1 MVMTFPDDTFSEI
14 IIRKLP
20 ALKRVIV
27 GFVSD
32 VSFGSGSF
40 QVFLLILVWENHFK
54 FWVNPGAEF
63 LVGLSRIYFPEKYL
77 ANVGLV
83 IFWESANNNCRFFEN
98 WPWYLVKWKF
108 HCYLRRN
115 LKSKMRL
122 RLNLW
127 WRQFLDVV
135 DFPM

>member
-1 MVMTFPDDTFSEI
+1 MTFPDDTFSEI

-98 WPWYLVKWKF
+98 WP
-108 HCYLRRN
+108 
-115 LKSKMRL
+115 
-122 RLNLW
+122 
-127 WRQFLDVV
+127 
-135 DFPM
+135 